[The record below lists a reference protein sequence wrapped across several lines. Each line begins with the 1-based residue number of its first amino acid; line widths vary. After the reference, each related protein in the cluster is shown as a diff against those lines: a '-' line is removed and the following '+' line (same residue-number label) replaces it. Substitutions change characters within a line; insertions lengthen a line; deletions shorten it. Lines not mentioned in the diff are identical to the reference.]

1 MSANTIARTAFKQGT
16 KPLYDYDKHWASCYE
31 PAPYLPMSRKEMDDL
46 GWDACDVIIV
56 SGDAYVDHP
65 SFGMA
70 IIGRL
75 LESQG
80 FRVGIIA
87 QPDWKSKDAFME
99 LGKPVYAYGVTAG
112 NMDSM
117 INRYTADR
125 KIRSDDAYSPG
136 NVANKRPDRAAIVYS
151 QRCREAYPDVPI
163 ILGGIEGSLRRIAH
177 YDYWS
182 DKVRRSILLDAR
194 ADVLLYGNAE
204 RAIVDV
210 VHGLSKGYSFEQMSK
225 LRGTAYLL
233 TPTRRHWQAD
243 MTEVAS
249 NDVDTVGRV
258 DPIINPYVMTEDVD
272 SCSIEQ
278 NKPSD
283 SPVGQAMPS
292 SMSSQ
297 YQGFVAEPVTDKIIN
312 ADQVD
317 TDTQVVQMRGF
328 DSAFNKPKTAR
339 KHKIKM
345 PPREQTVI
353 RLPDYEHVKSDPVLY
368 AHANRILHLET
379 NPGNARALVQRHSSG
394 AGNSHT
400 SIDVWLNPPPI
411 PLSTEEMDYVF
422 DLPYA
427 RLPHPSYGDARIPAY
442 DMIKFSVNIMR
453 GCFGGCTFCSIT
465 EHEGRIIQN
474 RSEDSILR
482 EVEAIRDTA
491 PNYTGVIS
499 DLGGP
504 TANMYRLSCKDET
517 IEKNCRKPSCV
528 YPDVCENLLTDHSN
542 LTKLYRKARDIKGVK
557 KILIASGLR
566 YDLAVKDPEYVKELV
581 THHVGGYLK
590 IAPEHSEDNVLS
602 KMMKPGMGTYD
613 EFKAM
618 FERFSAEAGKE
629 QYLIPY
635 FIAAHPGTTDEDMMN
650 LALWL
655 KRNGFRADQ
664 VQAFYPSPMATAT
677 TMYHTHKD
685 PLHKINRE
693 QGDVTIVK
701 SGKQRKLHKAFLR
714 YHDPKNWAL
723 LRDAL
728 KAMGRSDLIGKSRAC
743 LIPPFNASLEGRD
756 AGQDSYQSARKK
768 NSRLGNDSVKRSN
781 NSSNNN
787 AANRAGTSK
796 NTVGKNSKKKV
807 SKGNFQTQHTG
818 LPPRKTK

>member
-1 MSANTIARTAFKQGT
+1 M
-16 KPLYDYDKHWASCYE
+16 
-31 PAPYLPMSRKEMDDL
+31 
-46 GWDACDVIIV
+46 
-56 SGDAYVDHP
+56 
-65 SFGMA
+65 
-70 IIGRL
+70 
-75 LESQG
+75 
-80 FRVGIIA
+80 
-87 QPDWKSKDAFME
+87 
-99 LGKPVYAYGVTAG
+99 
-112 NMDSM
+112 
-117 INRYTADR
+117 
-125 KIRSDDAYSPG
+125 
-136 NVANKRPDRAAIVYS
+136 
-151 QRCREAYPDVPI
+151 
-163 ILGGIEGSLRRIAH
+163 
-177 YDYWS
+177 
-182 DKVRRSILLDAR
+182 DAR

-210 VHGLSKGYSFEQMSK
+210 VHGLSKGYTFEQMSK
-225 LRGTAYLL
+225 LRGTSYLL
-233 TPTRRHWQAD
+233 TPTRRHWQAG

-297 YQGFVAEPVTDKIIN
+297 YQGFVAEPVPNKIIN
-312 ADQVD
+312 AEQVD
-317 TDTQVVQMRGF
+317 EETQVVQLRGF
-328 DSAFNKPKTAR
+328 DKPMTAR
-339 KHKIKM
+339 KHKLKM

-474 RSEDSILR
+474 RSEESILR

-491 PNYTGVIS
+491 PNFTGVIS

-504 TANMYRLSCKDET
+504 TANMYRLNCKDET

-581 THHVGGYLK
+581 SHHVGGYLK
-590 IAPEHSEDNVLS
+590 IAPEHSEEGVLS
-602 KMMKPGMGTYD
+602 KMMKPGMGSYD
-613 EFKAM
+613 QFKAM
-618 FERFSAEAGKE
+618 FEQYSQEAGKE

-635 FIAAHPGTTDEDMMN
+635 FIAAHPGTRDEDMMN

-655 KRNGFRADQ
+655 KSHGYRADQ

-685 PLHKINRE
+685 PLRKISRDE
-693 QGDVTIVK
+693 GDMDIVK

-714 YHDPKNWAL
+714 YHDPKNWVMLRKAL
-723 LRDAL
+723 QD
-728 KAMGRSDLIGKSRAC
+728 MGRSDLIGKNRGC

-756 AGQDSYQSARKK
+756 AAQDSYQSARKK
-768 NSRLGNDSVKRSN
+768 NSRLGNDSVKRSHT
-781 NSSNNN
+781 SSNNPN
-787 AANRAGTSK
+787 SGKNTTSK
-796 NTVGKNSKKKV
+796 NTKKRV